1 MNSSN
6 VIGRLVATPELKKT
20 QSGKS
25 VTSFTVAVNRRKKKG
40 EEQEADYI
48 DCVAWSEAAELI
60 TKWFDKGSMIG
71 VTGRLQTRLYEDK
84 NGKKIK
90 ATEIVVAEVTFCE
103 KKKENAS
110 PSIEKTEDEPQGRY
124 DEVPEDDDL
133 PF

>member
-1 MNSSN
+1 MNNSN
-6 VIGRLVATPELKKT
+6 IIGRLVATPELKKT

-84 NGKKIK
+84 SGKKIK

-110 PSIEKTEDEPQGRY
+110 PSIERAEDEPQGRY
-124 DEVPEDDDL
+124 DEVPDDDL

>member
-103 KKKENAS
+103 KKKESAS

-124 DEVPEDDDL
+124 DEVPDDDDL

>member
-1 MNSSN
+1 MNSSSI
-6 VIGRLVATPELKKT
+6 IGRLVATPELKKT

-40 EEQEADYI
+40 EDQEADYI